1 MEQTP
6 VRNWPH
12 RTFSDVLE
20 KETNMNKTTDTANK
34 NNAPAQQPNK
44 GPEKH
49 KKFNEDDDTRNTGFR
64 SSRVRESES
73 RTQDTGDP
81 SIP

>member
-1 MEQTP
+1 MNKNTETEKKDNS
-6 VRNWPH
+6 VRN
-12 RTFSDVLE
+12 T
-20 KETNMNKTTDTANK
+20 
-34 NNAPAQQPNK
+34 PAQQPNK

-49 KKFNEDDDTRNTGFR
+49 KKYNQDDDTRNTGFR

-73 RTQDTGDP
+73 RTQDSGDP